1 MLMLLLLLGCP
12 RNKTENNKCQGPGRS
27 DLPGMLLNWNL
38 MSLELFT
45 NTSDPEGRKS
55 VGGETVG
62 LAARKW
68 RSERTGQRKTDRI
81 SAEKRSLD
89 KAKWRQL

>member
-45 NTSDPEGRKS
+45 NTSDPEGRNWLGANRL
-55 VGGETVG
+55 VWPHANGGVSG
-62 LAARKW
+62 QDNGQ
-68 RSERTGQRKTDRI
+68 RTGYRR
-81 SAEKRSLD
+81 RNGF
-89 KAKWRQL
+89 